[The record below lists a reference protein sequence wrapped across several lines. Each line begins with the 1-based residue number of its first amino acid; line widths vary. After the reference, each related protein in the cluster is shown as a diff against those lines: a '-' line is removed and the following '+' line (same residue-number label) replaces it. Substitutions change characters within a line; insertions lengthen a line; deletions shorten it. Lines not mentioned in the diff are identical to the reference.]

1 MTNTTITNFQKNFL
15 AYVNQ
20 AILYNNPVNIV
31 TKNGNAVV
39 ISEEEY
45 KGMLAMMELL
55 REPGLVEIIKEGRKE
70 PLENCVKYELDE
82 EKEVIKAHKREG
94 RGRKKGLYE

>member
-1 MTNTTITNFQKNFL
+1 MTNTTIANFHKNVF

-55 REPGLVEIIKEGRKE
+55 QEPGFVESIKEGRKE

-82 EKEVIKAHKREG
+82 EKEVTKALKREG
-94 RGRKKGLYE
+94 KGKKKGLYE